1 MKLLLSTGSLYTL
14 PMTKACEIARD
25 TGFDGVEAIIGTEFQ
40 QGNPVATIRELQEII
55 PIYSLHA
62 PFFDIDGW
70 GEKHEQLRLT
80 VRLALETGIPLVNF
94 HPPSWLAVELRFW
107 RWFQAVKDYQ
117 LEIGQGQVLITV
129 ENMPCSGA
137 FKINPYLLSQTGRL
151 IEFLR
156 RHNLYLT
163 FDTTHM
169 GSGKTNF
176 LWDFHQCYDSG
187 RMRNIHFS
195 DYGNDREHLLPGH
208 GVLPLTRFLNHL
220 RETEY
225 NETLTLELSPYEFP
239 RDEAGIRRGMAEVF
253 TYLQKE
259 TGRSKS
265 PG

>member
-25 TGFDGVEAIIGTEFQ
+25 TGFDGVEAIVGSEFQ
-40 QGNPVATIRELQEII
+40 HGNPLNTLRELQKII

-70 GEKHEQLRLT
+70 GNKPQQLRLT
-80 VRLALETGIPLVNF
+80 VRLALEAGIPLINF
-94 HPPSWLAVELRFW
+94 HPPSWLNMELHFW
-107 RWFQAVKDYQ
+107 RWFHSIQDYQ
-117 LEIGQGQVLITV
+117 QEIGQGQVVITV

-137 FKINPYLLSQTGRL
+137 FKINPYLLAKTVRL
-151 IEFLR
+151 LDFMYH
-156 RHNLYLT
+156 HNLYLT

-176 LWDFHQCYDSG
+176 LSDFHQCYNSG

-195 DYGNDREHLLPGH
+195 DYGNDREHLLPGR

-225 NETLTLELSPYEFP
+225 NETVTLELSPYEFP
-239 RDEAGIRRGMAEVF
+239 KDEEGIRRGMAEVF
-253 TYLQKE
+253 AYLQKE
-259 TGRSKS
+259 TGRI
-265 PG
+265 GQG